1 VAALA
6 VAWLASFSGLGHC
19 LVRNCC
25 CFLRGSGD
33 SCWLAMAMAMAMAMA
48 VAVVVA
54 VATASV
60 WIARSGFVG
69 YGRDR
74 SVAGWG

>member
-19 LVRNCC
+19 SVRNCC
-25 CFLRGSGD
+25 CFLCGSGD
-33 SCWLAMAMAMAMAMA
+33 SCWLAMAMA